1 MEHIMKKLCKLNNN
15 AQMIL
20 LAGIMITILI
30 LSITAIFINLSNI
43 GVNLSLEE
51 SSSELDEYTS
61 VRSVFMKVFNQSCN
75 RLNDYTM
82 INQAFNY
89 TKQTL
94 FDIELRYGNYLNAE
108 LVQIKDYDDNQLNVT
123 INLNFITSR
132 TVIDEKISIP
142 VYVNI

>member
-1 MEHIMKKLCKLNNN
+1 MKKLYKLNNN

-20 LAGIMITILI
+20 LAGIMITILL

-43 GVNLSLEE
+43 GVTLSLEE

>member
-1 MEHIMKKLCKLNNN
+1 MKKLCKLNNN